1 MLINIFIYIGNQMS
15 RAKTI
20 LCDIDGT
27 LIKQYNKGISQQ
39 GTDSPPILDGTINKI
54 NEWEGKGYC
63 IVLTTARPES
73 LRVFTCLQLRKRGI
87 FFHQLVMGVT
97 PGIRVLINDRSNNGE
112 DKARAINV
120 DRNKGIANVEI

>member
-1 MLINIFIYIGNQMS
+1 MS

-54 NEWEGKGYC
+54 NEWDRLGYNIILITGRRESQRKITEDYLSYLG
-63 IVLTTARPES
+63 IVYD
-73 LRVFTCLQLRKRGI
+73 QLIMGI
-87 FFHQLVMGVT
+87 G
-97 PGIRVLINDRSNNGE
+97 GGDRIIINDRKPDS
-112 DKARAINV
+112 DRDTAYAINL